1 MTLPQLPPAIHSLD
15 GQHIDLTEPTWRIRV
30 SADGGQVK
38 LIQWSRLWAVH
49 VLSPE
54 ALHIYQHFICDRLQ
68 RRKASTVYND
78 FAAMLRFARWMDTQK
93 KQKAETFT
101 WADYTVDLASEYLH
115 WSLNHTAERG
125 NGFSRLRVLYAW
137 GVARQY
143 PGFDLHVLHALKTV
157 TAPGN
162 VKGHHVRSRHATQG
176 PFSGE
181 EKWLITHALQTGQ
194 GTDRDRAVVML
205 FLELG
210 CNPHAAIRLR
220 SADLHRIDTAQGAL
234 YQLDMPRV
242 KKRTAHRETKRRAV
256 SQHLGHLLDDLRLP
270 DPDSPL
276 LHWLTPHKPEASVY
290 RALRR
295 WGRNAR
301 LISPHT
307 GEFLHLH
314 ARRFRYT
321 LATHLAEE
329 GASKFHIA
337 EILDHTDLQHVEVYI
352 ETTARIADHVARATD
367 SVMVPLVQ
375 RFLGRI
381 VDSTAEG
388 VFPDLPQNAVVPAAT
403 PHLSLLDVGGV
414 GVCGRNT
421 PRDGLCQLLP
431 PLSCY
436 TCSLFAA
443 FRDGPHHEMLAAI
456 DHYLEAA
463 RERAD
468 ARILQQLDTVRQ
480 AIQQVLVRTENRH
493 E

>member
-1 MTLPQLPPAIHSLD
+1 
-15 GQHIDLTEPTWRIRV
+15 
-30 SADGGQVK
+30 
-38 LIQWSRLWAVH
+38 
-49 VLSPE
+49 
-54 ALHIYQHFICDRLQ
+54 
-68 RRKASTVYND
+68 
-78 FAAMLRFARWMDTQK
+78 
-93 KQKAETFT
+93 
-101 WADYTVDLASEYLH
+101 
-115 WSLNHTAERG
+115 
-125 NGFSRLRVLYAW
+125 
-137 GVARQY
+137 
-143 PGFDLHVLHALKTV
+143 
-157 TAPGN
+157 
-162 VKGHHVRSRHATQG
+162 
-176 PFSGE
+176 
-181 EKWLITHALQTGQ
+181 
-194 GTDRDRAVVML
+194 
-205 FLELG
+205 
-210 CNPHAAIRLR
+210 
-220 SADLHRIDTAQGAL
+220 
-234 YQLDMPRV
+234 
-242 KKRTAHRETKRRAV
+242 
-256 SQHLGHLLDDLRLP
+256 
-270 DPDSPL
+270 
-276 LHWLTPHKPEASVY
+276 
-290 RALRR
+290 
-295 WGRNAR
+295 
-301 LISPHT
+301 
-307 GEFLHLH
+307 
-314 ARRFRYT
+314 
-321 LATHLAEE
+321 
-329 GASKFHIA
+329 
-337 EILDHTDLQHVEVYI
+337 VEVYI